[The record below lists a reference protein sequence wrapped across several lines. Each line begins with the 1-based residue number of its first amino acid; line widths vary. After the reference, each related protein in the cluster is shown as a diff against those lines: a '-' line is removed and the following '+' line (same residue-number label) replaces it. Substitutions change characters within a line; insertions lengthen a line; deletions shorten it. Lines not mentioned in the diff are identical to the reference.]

1 MTNPIDTT
9 PTCRPEEAHVVPG
22 MRRIQKIHFV
32 GIGGVGMCG
41 IAEVLCN
48 QGYSIGGSDLRES
61 PVVDRL
67 RGLGVEVKIGHA
79 AENIS
84 GADVVVI
91 SDRKSTRLNSSH
103 VSISYA
109 DFGLKT

>member
-48 QGYSIGGSDLRES
+48 QGYSISGPGLRER

-67 RGLGVEVKIGHA
+67 RGVGVEVTIGHGA
-79 AENIS
+79 GEIG
-84 GADVVVI
+84 GADVVVMSCAVKE
-91 SDRKSTRLNSSH
+91 SDPEVVATGEPRIR
-103 VSISYA
+103 
-109 DFGLKT
+109 